1 MDNTCTRWL
10 IILLRSI
17 MMWSHLLCHYWEGDL
32 DRLPTKFFQHLDPR
46 PPVVLQILVKLRL
59 LWRFRS
65 SWTMWKNVSMLLLS
79 VIQPWENYLKP
90 TLRSFSGISAI
101 YITVIFSHIIYPQ
114 QSHFKSFK
122 SILKRYIYI
131 LNIYIILAELLKWRQ
146 AQWWR
151 SFSMMTSSSSS
162 NTQ

>member
-1 MDNTCTRWL
+1 
-10 IILLRSI
+10 

-46 PPVVLQILVKLRL
+46 LPVVLQILVKLRL

-79 VIQPWENYLKP
+79 VIQPCENYLKP

-122 SILKRYIYI
+122 SILKRCFEHLHY
-131 LNIYIILAELLKWRQ
+131 LGRASQMKTSSMMEELLNDDKLLIIKHTI
-146 AQWWR
+146 ACI
-151 SFSMMTSSSSS
+151 FCAILCF
-162 NTQ
+162 